1 MSERGCCKGTEI
13 CQKRAQLYEN
23 INISHICRPIGLI
36 FGYVVGPTVP
46 HLHSKFQPP
55 SSVTFWLG
63 IFPVRYSV
71 FSSQNFPGTP
81 RMLYAQMKP
90 VLVFPEPNRP
100 KSSHEYELQPLPD
113 IAKNRLP

>member
-1 MSERGCCKGTEI
+1 MSAHGCCKGTEI
-13 CQKRAQLYEN
+13 CQKRAQLYGN

-36 FGYVVGPTVP
+36 FGYVVGPAIV
-46 HLHSKFQPP
+46 HLHTKFQPP
-55 SSVTFWLG
+55 RSVTFWLG
-63 IFPVRYSV
+63 IFPVRYTV

-81 RMLYAQMKP
+81 RILYAQMRP